1 MEYPSVSVVLLYSCI
16 LNVQDVCEFGGL
28 LLNIECRW
36 PGRVHDSKVFE
47 NSSISM
53 RIRNAALHE
62 IFRTLVSG
70 LEKIPNY
77 LIGDPAYHLTSYFL
91 KEYGHCSNNEQVVFN
106 NILRSARN
114 PIKCAFGRLI
124 ARWGILT
131 RKMGLKFETILFV
144 IYACFVL
151 HKICKD
157 NNNNNSYID

>member
-16 LNVQDVCEFGGL
+16 SNVQDVCEFRGL

-36 PGRVHDSKVFE
+36 PGRVHNSKVFE
-47 NSSISM
+47 NSSISIK
-53 RIRNAALHE
+53 IRNGALHE
-62 IFRTLVSG
+62 TFQTLVSG

-77 LIGDPAYHLTSYFL
+77 LIGDPAYHLTPYFL

-131 RKMGLKFETILFV
+131 RNMGLKLETIPVV

-151 HKICKD
+151 HNTCKD
-157 NNNNNSYID
+157 NNNNSNID

>member
-1 MEYPSVSVVLLYSCI
+1 M
-16 LNVQDVCEFGGL
+16 
-28 LLNIECRW
+28 
-36 PGRVHDSKVFE
+36 K
-47 NSSISM
+47 
-53 RIRNAALHE
+53 IRNGTLHE
-62 IFRTLVSG
+62 TFQTLVSG

-77 LIGDPAYHLTSYFL
+77 LIGDPTYHLPPYFL
-91 KEYGHCSNNEQVVFN
+91 KEYGHCSNNEQVIFN

-131 RKMGLKFETILFV
+131 RKMGLKLEIIPVV

-157 NNNNNSYID
+157 NNNNNSYIDQELVKSQIESIKKKEGTCYTIPDPVFSYDMGKGKVA